1 MSCPENLFG
10 DLEVAW
16 EPSNST
22 TIPQQQLVFTSLY
35 ESRPC
40 ACYAAKFLNCCVN
53 YVLSWR

>member
-22 TIPQQQLVFTSLY
+22 TIPQQQLVSSSLY
-35 ESRPC
+35 ESPG
-40 ACYAAKFLNCCVN
+40 APAML
-53 YVLSWR
+53 LSS